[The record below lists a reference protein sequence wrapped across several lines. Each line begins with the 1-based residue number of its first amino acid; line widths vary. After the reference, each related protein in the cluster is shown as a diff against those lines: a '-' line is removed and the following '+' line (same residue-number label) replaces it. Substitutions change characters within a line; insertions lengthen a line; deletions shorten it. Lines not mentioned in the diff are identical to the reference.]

1 MPSYEDLEASIID
14 TGICRVCGACIL
26 ACPNSHIRF
35 IEGKPCRPKRTL
47 DCVSC
52 TTCYDACYMLRPGL
66 MEDIEGSI
74 VGWGQKESIGIYRR
88 ILAAR
93 TRAQNVQEACQDG
106 GIVTSLLI
114 HALDENTIDG
124 ALVVGRDGWQP
135 VASIAETRGEVISS
149 AMTKYGATPILKE
162 LRAAVVDH
170 GLSRISVV
178 GSPCH
183 IQSIRYLQ
191 HRNLPL
197 ASRVKLTIGLFCR
210 ENYDYHCLEDKV
222 RERGLNIEE
231 IDKFN
236 VAEEFDI
243 YAGGKRL
250 SFPITEIKGCVP
262 RHCLTCE
269 DFASELADISIGSDG
284 SPEGWSTVI
293 VRTEQGEKVFSALE
307 RSNAIETKPMQNL
320 DYLKEIADRKREK
333 GKQTEAIFRLSEEGL
348 EKREIAARLGI
359 TEDRVSHRL
368 DGL

>member
-1 MPSYEDLEASIID
+1 MPSYEDLEAKIID

-26 ACPNSHIRF
+26 ACLNSHIKF
-35 IEGKPCRPKRTL
+35 IEGKPQRPKRTL

-52 TTCYDACYMLRPGL
+52 TTCYDACHMLRPGL

-74 VGWGQKESIGIYRR
+74 VGWGQKESIGIHRR

-93 TRAQNVQEACQDG
+93 TREQNIQEPCQDG

-114 HALDENTIDG
+114 HALGENTIDG
-124 ALVVGRDGWQP
+124 ALVVGRDGWRP
-135 VASIAETRGEVISS
+135 VASIAKTRGELISS
-149 AMTKYGATPILKE
+149 AMTKYGAAPILKE

-170 GLSRISVV
+170 GRSRVCVV

-183 IQSIRYLQ
+183 IQSVRYLQ

>member
-1 MPSYEDLEASIID
+1 MPSYEDLEAKIID
-14 TGICRVCGACIL
+14 TGICTVCGACIL
-26 ACPNSHIRF
+26 ACPNSHIKF
-35 IEGKPCRPKRTL
+35 IEGRPKRPKRTL

-52 TTCYDACYMLRPGL
+52 NTCYDACYMLRRGL

-74 VGWGQKESIGIYRR
+74 VGWGQKESIGLHRR

-93 TRAQNVQEACQDG
+93 TREQNIEKACQDG

-114 HALDENTIDG
+114 HALGENTIDG

-135 VASIAETRGEVISS
+135 VASIAETRDEVISS
-149 AMTKYGATPILKE
+149 AMTKYGTTPILKE
-162 LRAAVVDH
+162 LRSAAVDH
-170 GLSRISVV
+170 GLSRICVV

-197 ASRVKLTIGLFCR
+197 ASTVKLTIGLFCR
-210 ENYDYHCLEDKV
+210 ENYDYHCIEKKV
-222 RERGLNIEE
+222 AEVGLDIEQ
-231 IDKFN
+231 IQKFN
-236 VAEEFDI
+236 VADEFNVHT
-243 YAGGKRL
+243 GEKKL

-269 DFASELADISIGSDG
+269 DFASELADISVGSDG

-307 RSNAIETKPMQNL
+307 RSNAIETQPMQDL
-320 DYLKEIADRKREK
+320 DYLKEIANRKREK